1 MSDLYSS
8 GRVGGTPTFSSPI
21 PDMQLAQR
29 SQAELAA
36 LHSSQRSQAELAAIH
51 SGRQQGG
58 TPQGGPVDVE
68 GQSEWRVVSE
78 VLAPA
83 SVHFTLRNGS
93 WPARFRLT
101 DACYDARSLTCPTCV
116 SAKCRRSL
124 GWSCRRSLRRS

>member
-21 PDMQLAQR
+21 PDMQLGQR

-36 LHSSQRSQAELAAIH
+36 LH

-116 SAKCRRSL
+116 SAKFVRRYSL
-124 GWSCRRSLRRS
+124 QLHRRSLRRS

>member
-1 MSDLYSS
+1 MADLYSS
-8 GRVGGTPTFSSPI
+8 GRLGGTPMLSSPI
-21 PDMQLAQR
+21 PDMQLGQR

-36 LHSSQRSQAELAAIH
+36 LHSNQRSQAELAAIH
-51 SGRQQGG
+51 SGMQQGG
-58 TPQGGPVDVE
+58 PVE

-116 SAKCRRSL
+116 SAKFVRRYSL
-124 GWSCRRSLRRS
+124 QLHRRSLRRS